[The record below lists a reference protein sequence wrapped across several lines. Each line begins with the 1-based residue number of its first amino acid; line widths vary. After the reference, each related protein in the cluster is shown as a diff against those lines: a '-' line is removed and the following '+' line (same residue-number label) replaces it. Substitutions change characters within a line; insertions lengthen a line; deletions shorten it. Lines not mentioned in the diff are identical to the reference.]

1 MCLEIANNGKKITC
15 ITHSLNKRYT
25 QKTRRNSKMESKHMV
40 DKERDVDMSK
50 VEDTVSRMDE
60 GKKDEIL
67 ASFEEFKSYLHSKVE
82 IGEKMGMSE
91 ETLAKTAEKVADYLA
106 AHEDPRNAEENLLKE
121 LWKVG
126 EQEERHKLA
135 HMLVRLVK

>member
-1 MCLEIANNGKKITC
+1 MDN
-15 ITHSLNKRYT
+15 R
-25 QKTRRNSKMESKHMV
+25 HMV
-40 DKERDVDMSK
+40 DKERDVDLNN
-50 VEDTVSRMDE
+50 VEETVDRMGE
-60 GKKDEIL
+60 GRKDAIL
-67 ASFEEFKSYLHSKVE
+67 SSFEEFKSYLHSKVKV
-82 IGEKMGMSE
+82 GENMGMSE

-106 AHEDPRNAEENLLKE
+106 DHEEPRNAEENLLKE

>member
-1 MCLEIANNGKKITC
+1 MD
-15 ITHSLNKRYT
+15 SR
-25 QKTRRNSKMESKHMV
+25 HMV
-40 DKERDVDMSK
+40 DEERNVDTSK
-50 VEDTVSRMDE
+50 VEETASRMSE
-60 GKKDEIL
+60 SKKDEIL
-67 ASFEEFKSYLHSKVE
+67 SNFEEFKSYLHSKVQ

-106 AHEDPRNAEENLLKE
+106 DHEEPRNSEENLLKE

-135 HMLVRLVK
+135 HMLVKLVK

>member
-1 MCLEIANNGKKITC
+1 
-15 ITHSLNKRYT
+15 
-25 QKTRRNSKMESKHMV
+25 MESKHMV
-40 DKERDVDMSK
+40 DKERDVDVNK

-60 GKKDEIL
+60 GKKEKIL
-67 ASFEEFKSYLHSKVE
+67 SSFEEFKSYLHSKVE

-106 AHEDPRNAEENLLKE
+106 ANEEPRNSEENLLRE